1 MEFIGRVQTIEKT
14 AKRLDGNDT
23 PEVGA
28 ICYLE
33 IRFDCEHTGK
43 MSLYTLAI
51 SLLTVATPAVV
62 SVNGGMQ

>member
-1 MEFIGRVQTIEKT
+1 MEIIGRVQTIVKT
-14 AKRLDGNDT
+14 ARQLDGNDK

-33 IRFDCEHTGK
+33 IQFDCEHTRK

-51 SLLTVATPAVV
+51 SVLTVATPAVV